1 MHEDVLREVLPPR
14 PGAAH
19 ATQAVA
25 AHATKADA
33 AKAVAA
39 HATQAD
45 AAKTVAAHAFP
56 AEAVSVA
63 AQALP
68 AHALPSETE
77 ATVSPWPQ
85 EGSGERHRELMMG
98 T

>member
-1 MHEDVLREVLPPR
+1 VHEDVLREVLPPR

-25 AHATKADA
+25 AHAPQA

-39 HATQAD
+39 QAFS
-45 AAKTVAAHAFP
+45 AQ
-56 AEAVSVA
+56 AVSVA

-68 AHALPSETE
+68 SEAE

-85 EGSGERHRELMMG
+85 EGSGERHQELMMG

>member
-25 AHATKADA
+25 AHATQADA

-68 AHALPSETE
+68 SETE